1 MIFEQNCN
9 NLNNK
14 YYGDLI
20 KIDIGNII
28 NNVEKFKI

>member
-1 MIFEQNCN
+1 MFEQNCN

-14 YYGDLI
+14 YYDDLI
-20 KIDIGNII
+20 KINIGNII